1 MVDGG
6 NGKEHRERTEL
17 FVVCVG
23 ILFYFLFIFWFFFFF
38 FNMVVRCLFFGFF
51 FFLVL
56 FIYYFF
62 NIVLTW
68 KFVEASKAS
77 VLYIYI
83 DKVVYM
89 LRIKAKM
96 VKYHY
101 LAKYIGIYHYF
112 RNIYRCTTLLVLK

>member
-23 ILFYFLFIFWFFFFF
+23 MLFYFLFIFLVFFFF
-38 FNMVVRCLFFGFF
+38 FNMVVRCLFFGLFF
-51 FFLVL
+51 FWFYFFV
-56 FIYYFF
+56 FF

-83 DKVVYM
+83 DYAA
-89 LRIKAKM
+89 RW
-96 VKYHY
+96 
-101 LAKYIGIYHYF
+101 F
-112 RNIYRCTTLLVLK
+112 